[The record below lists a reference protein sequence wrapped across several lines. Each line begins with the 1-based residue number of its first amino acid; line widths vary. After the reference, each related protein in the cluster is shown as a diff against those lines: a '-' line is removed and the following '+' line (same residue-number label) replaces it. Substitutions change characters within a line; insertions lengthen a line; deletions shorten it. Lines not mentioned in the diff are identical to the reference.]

1 MLLFFLFRF
10 PSLNDQLE
18 IDVSGTV
25 TLPNAIVTAVTH
37 FGQQEII
44 DALGNFDVASF
55 EIQPPPPNVIRMI
68 IIITDKNFTDPVSSI
83 RDASR
88 SAREEGIIVAVINA
102 GPVSASPPSPWLE
115 VVSSIDNL
123 FEVDPATSWF
133 IHKHLCPGM

>member
-1 MLLFFLFRF
+1 MFFRF

-25 TLPNAIVTAVTH
+25 TLPDAIVTAVTH

-44 DALGNFDVASF
+44 DALGNFDIASF

-68 IIITDKNFTDPVSSI
+68 IIITDKTFTDPASAI
-83 RDASR
+83 RNA
-88 SAREEGIIVAVINA
+88 ALAAKEVGIIVTVINA
-102 GPVSASPPSPWLE
+102 GPVSASPLSPWLE

-123 FEVDPATSWF
+123 FEVDPASSWF
-133 IHKHLCPGM
+133 IHKRLCPGM